1 MEANAET
8 PNLEAN
14 TCEAFARMLGYPP
27 PEPGEWLTQCR
38 ERVAARDEEAAEA
51 LDSFVDFLEDSTPG
65 ERNET
70 YSRAFDLNA
79 LFHPYIGYH
88 LFGETYKRSRFM
100 VRLKAH
106 YGKHDFAPEG
116 ELPDHLAVV
125 LRFLP
130 RCDHDDFLDE
140 LVRLGL
146 LPTLGSMLGDE
157 DALPDA
163 VEGPPDNPMSQNMGI
178 KNSPMSGVNG
188 GETPANGASPGPAG
202 MGQRVGTGA
211 PSAQNGEEP
220 PGEQS
225 SAIPGRSRGENGPGV
240 GGGQLSGMGTAFC
253 QTSCTA
259 LKGVPQME
267 TERSEEQREEEKEN
281 TPYRGVLEAL
291 YLLLRDTE
299 QA

>member
-1 MEANAET
+1 MSDTEVVT
-8 PNLEAN
+8 LEAD
-14 TCEAFARMLGYPP
+14 TCEAFARMLSYPP
-27 PEPGEWLTQCR
+27 PEPGDWLSQCR
-38 ERVAARDEEAAEA
+38 KRVAARDAEAVEA
-51 LDSFVDFLEDSTPG
+51 LDSFLDFLEESTSG

-106 YGKHDFAPEG
+106 YGKHDFTPER

-130 RCDHDDFLDE
+130 RCDHGDFLDE

-146 LPTLGSMLGDE
+146 VPTLGSMLGDE
-157 DALPDA
+157 EALPDV
-163 VEGPPDNPMSQNMGI
+163 VEGPPDNPSSPGRGAM
-178 KNSPMSGVNG
+178 NSPTSEGSA
-188 GETPANGASPGPAG
+188 GETPANESSPGPAG
-202 MGQRVGTGA
+202 MGQRVGTGGLSSDA
-211 PSAQNGEEP
+211 GTDSSEGQSA
-220 PGEQS
+220 
-225 SAIPGRSRGENGPGV
+225 AIPGRSRGENGPEA

-291 YLLLRDTE
+291 HLLLQE
-299 QA
+299 

>member
-1 MEANAET
+1 MSDTEVIK
-8 PNLEAN
+8 LEAD
-14 TCEAFARMLGYPP
+14 TCEAFARMLAYPP

-38 ERVAARDEEAAEA
+38 ERVAVRDTEAAEA
-51 LDSFVDFLEDSTPG
+51 LDPFVDFLEKSTPG

-100 VRLKAH
+100 VRLKQH
-106 YGKHDFAPEG
+106 YAEHDFVPER

-130 RCDHDDFLDE
+130 RCDHADFLVE

-146 LPTLGSMLGDE
+146 VPTLGSMLGDE
-157 DALPDA
+157 EALPDA
-163 VEGPPDNPMSQNMGI
+163 VEGPPDHPMSRGMGTM
-178 KNSPMSGVNG
+178 NSPTSEPNAGGGSG
-188 GETPANGASPGPAG
+188 NGASPGPAG
-202 MGQRVGTGA
+202 MGQRVGTGVHS
-211 PSAQNGEEP
+211 SANGEKAS
-220 PGEQS
+220 GEQS
-225 SAIPGRSRGENGPGV
+225 STIPGRSRGQNGPGA

-291 YLLLRDTE
+291 YLLLRDPE
-299 QA
+299 